1 MSTHDRQSH
10 LTVALTRGQSRITSW
25 RSVNPLRLLNPRHD
39 GLCHV
44 MVSSYGGGL
53 VQGDDVSL
61 DVRCEQS
68 AALLLSGQSHGRA
81 YRCTQEDATVSWQ
94 TTGTVA
100 EGATVISQMPPLVL
114 HSATRAAQRQSWQV
128 HPEGRLLLIETVHA
142 GRLGSGE
149 AFAFDRFESHVEIQR
164 GATQVVWDPQA
175 LPADTPRAFRFPV
188 LQTIYAIGWPDS
200 LQETLA
206 TEIKRVG
213 GNPPSGR
220 VAEMPEVLAASFDL
234 PAGGFI
240 GRLVANSAKPAEE
253 IAEALA
259 QASKELVPA

>member
-10 LTVALTRGQSRITSW
+10 LTVAFTRGQSRITSW

-175 LPADTPRAFRFPV
+175 LPADTPPRVPISGAADDLCDRLARLTAGDPCHRDQAGRGHPAQRARGRD
-188 LQTIYAIGWPDS
+188 AGGIGRKLRP
-200 LQETLA
+200 A
-206 TEIKRVG
+206 
-213 GNPPSGR
+213 SGWIHR
-220 VAEMPEVLAASFDL
+220 
-234 PAGGFI
+234 PAGC
-240 GRLVANSAKPAEE
+240 
-253 IAEALA
+253 
-259 QASKELVPA
+259 ELRKTRGGDR